1 MGYAS
6 TLRVAFAKTFLS
18 GRTQVRLA
26 ASHAEPCGH
35 EKRCPGQT
43 EAPAIGEQPYFLPNK
58 VTLAAVLLPVGLTP
72 AQVWSAAHWLPLP
85 QSIDC
90 RLSIDCESV
99 SAKHDSRSGADFI
112 VKQKGAEQIS
122 MWVGLSLNS

>member
-1 MGYAS
+1 MISQMPPFRPCHEASQSLVGYAS

-72 AQVWSAAHWLPLP
+72 AQVWSAAHW
-85 QSIDC
+85 
-90 RLSIDCESV
+90 
-99 SAKHDSRSGADFI
+99 
-112 VKQKGAEQIS
+112 
-122 MWVGLSLNS
+122 